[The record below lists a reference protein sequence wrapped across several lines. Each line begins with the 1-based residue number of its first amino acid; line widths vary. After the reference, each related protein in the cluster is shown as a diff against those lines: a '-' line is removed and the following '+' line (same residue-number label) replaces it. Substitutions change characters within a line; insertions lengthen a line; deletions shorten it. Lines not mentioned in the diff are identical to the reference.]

1 MKKILIPTDF
11 SKNADH
17 AIDYALNLFRCSRAH
32 FYFVHAYADEVYE
45 VGRTKSKKD
54 LDFIKKELES
64 KATLA
69 LEAVLAR
76 IQDPIPNPMHNY
88 SIEAVFESLVDSVNH
103 LVDQENIDLVVMGTK
118 GATMKKTISF
128 GSNTVQVFKYV
139 KCPVLAIPENYEYQ
153 EPKHILFPTDYQL
166 PYKRRELK
174 LLDNIAGFFKSEVH
188 CVYFTKFDSLSH
200 RQEDNKRFVE
210 GALPRSYL
218 FSEMQQSSNVLTGI
232 SEYRKKHQVDML
244 VMINSRQSF
253 LEDLLFR
260 STVDKLGLQTD
271 IPLMVMQNIAR

>member
-45 VGRTKSKKD
+45 VGQSKSKKD
-54 LDFIKKELES
+54 LDLIKNEVES

-69 LEAVLAR
+69 LDATLSR
-76 IQDPIPNPMHNY
+76 IQDPIPNPKHDY
-88 SIEAVFESLVDSVNH
+88 SIEAVFESLVDSVNN

-118 GATMKKTISF
+118 GATMEKTTSF
-128 GSNTVQVFKYV
+128 GSNTVLVFKYV

-174 LLDNIAGFFKSEVH
+174 LLDEIAGFFKSEVH
-188 CVYFTKFDSLSH
+188 CIYFTKFDALSH

-210 GALPRSYL
+210 GTLSRSYM
-218 FSEMQQSSNVLTGI
+218 FFENQQANTVLEGI
-232 SEYRKKHQVDML
+232 STYRKNHEVDML
-244 VMINSRQSF
+244 VMINSRHSF
-253 LEDLLFR
+253 LEDLLYR
-260 STVDKLGLQTD
+260 STVDKMGLNTD
-271 IPLMVMQNIAR
+271 VPLMVMQNIAR

>member
-17 AIDYALNLFRCSRAH
+17 AIDYALNLFRCSRAN
-32 FYFVHAYADEVYE
+32 FYFVHAYADEAYQI
-45 VGRTKSKKD
+45 GGFKSKTN
-54 LDFIKKELES
+54 LDTIKNKLES
-64 KATLA
+64 KVKLA
-69 LEAVLAR
+69 IENTLAR
-76 IQDPIPNPMHNY
+76 IQDPVSNPKHNY
-88 SIEAVFESLVDSVNH
+88 SSMVVFESLVDSVNN

-118 GATMKKTISF
+118 GTTMEKTISF

-139 KCPVLAIPENYEYQ
+139 KCPVLAIPDNYKYQ

-188 CVYFTKFDSLSH
+188 CVYFTQFETLSH

-210 GALPRSYL
+210 GTLSRSYL
-218 FSEMQQSSNVLTGI
+218 FFETQQANSVQEGI
-232 SEYRKKHQVDML
+232 SNYRENHEVDML
-244 VMINSRQSF
+244 VMINSRHSF
-253 LEDLLFR
+253 LEDMLYR
-260 STVDKLGLQTD
+260 STVDKMGLNTEV
-271 IPLMVMQNIAR
+271 PFMVMQNISR

>member
-17 AIDYALNLFRCSRAH
+17 AIDYALNLFRCTRSH

-45 VGRTKSKKD
+45 IGRSKSKVD
-54 LDFIKKELES
+54 LDLIKSELES
-64 KATLA
+64 KAKLA
-69 LEAVLAR
+69 LEKTLAY
-76 IQDPIPNPMHNY
+76 IQDPISNPRHNY
-88 SIEAVFESLVDSVNH
+88 SIAAVFESLVDSVNN
-103 LVDQENIDLVVMGTK
+103 LVNQENIDLVVMGTK
-118 GATMKKTISF
+118 GVTMEKTTSF

-139 KCPVLAIPENYEYQ
+139 KCPVLAVPENYEYQ

-188 CVYFTKFDSLSH
+188 CVYFTKFDTLSH

-210 GALPRSYL
+210 GTLSRSYI
-218 FSEMQQSSNVLTGI
+218 FFENQQANTVLEGI
-232 SEYRKKHQVDML
+232 STYTENHKVDML
-244 VMINSRQSF
+244 VMINSRHSF
-253 LEDLLFR
+253 LEDLLYR
-260 STVDKLGLQTD
+260 STVDKMGLHTD
-271 IPLMVMQNIAR
+271 VPFMVMQNIAR